1 MHNSV
6 RTRVLKCHLAS
17 WLKADARLLVCVKN
31 TENCEFG
38 NAGNT
43 SFTICFMYTFHMLY
57 NVDGGNKES
66 INVNNSNKSGDFCG
80 SKLPTSFSPLRMLL
94 EMVDDLMLVCD
105 IAHHVFLANTNF
117 EIQNTIFCV

>member
-1 MHNSV
+1 MEIY
-6 RTRVLKCHLAS
+6 L
-17 WLKADARLLVCVKN
+17 WLKVDFRLLVSVKN

-105 IAHHVFLANTNF
+105 IAHHVFLAG
-117 EIQNTIFCV
+117 EVEPVGKRSSAPYIDIAR

>member
-1 MHNSV
+1 MEIS
-6 RTRVLKCHLAS
+6 TSKTHLVEIYL
-17 WLKADARLLVCVKN
+17 WLKVDFRLLVSVKN

-38 NAGNT
+38 NAGNA

-80 SKLPTSFSPLRMLL
+80 FKLPTSPLL
-94 EMVDDLMLVCD
+94 EMVDDWMQKRCL
-105 IAHHVFLANTNF
+105 
-117 EIQNTIFCV
+117 CVI